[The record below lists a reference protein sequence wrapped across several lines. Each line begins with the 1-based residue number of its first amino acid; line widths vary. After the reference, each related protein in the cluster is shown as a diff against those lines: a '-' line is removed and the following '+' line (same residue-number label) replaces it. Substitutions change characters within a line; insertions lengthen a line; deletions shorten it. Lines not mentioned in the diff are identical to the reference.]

1 MLMSMPKESK
11 HTEKYP
17 CEICGK
23 YFPSDQLTIMDGM
36 WECCPACVEDIKR
49 IIAQKA
55 ESK

>member
-1 MLMSMPKESK
+1 MPKESK